1 MRRCWSKNRARSAGA
16 VNQATPSQ
24 VGGNLPQHAQ
34 VFLAPPVEVAG
45 GRSSASSPS
54 CHSPEHTG
62 KHSNFS
68 GCQTAELGAKIHPRR
83 FHGDDSNRRGACRN
97 HEMNLAPF
105 SWTNNG

>member
-1 MRRCWSKNRARSAGA
+1 M
-16 VNQATPSQ
+16 NQATPSQ
-24 VGGNLPQHAQ
+24 LGGNLPQRAGLTAQ
-34 VFLAPPVEVAG
+34 VLLAPPVEVAG

-54 CHSPEHTG
+54 CHSPESTG
-62 KHSNFS
+62 KYSNFS
-68 GCQTAELGAKIHPRR
+68 VCQTAELGAQIHPRR